1 MPILPLK
8 NDNFW
13 LQLQLLVK
21 AKNKNNFKQDK
32 NRKSFGQFMEN
43 KNKK

>member
-13 LQLQLLVK
+13 LQLQLQVK

-32 NRKSFGQFMEN
+32 NRKSFGRFMEN
-43 KNKK
+43 KNK